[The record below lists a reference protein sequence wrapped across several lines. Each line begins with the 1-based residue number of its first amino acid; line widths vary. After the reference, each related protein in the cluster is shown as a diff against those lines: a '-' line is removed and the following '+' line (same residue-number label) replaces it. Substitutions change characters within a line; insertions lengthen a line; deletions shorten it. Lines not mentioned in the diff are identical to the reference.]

1 MVHNRARQDFPARQE
16 PPRFFS
22 RTPFAGPETALAATI
37 VAGGD
42 PEFIGDQIAR
52 PGARPGPSTTF
63 QSLTRRLNDLRELV
77 TRFDLQQEKTSTTKS
92 TKFTKELIPFVN
104 LRALRGY
111 CFGG

>member
-1 MVHNRARQDFPARQE
+1 M
-16 PPRFFS
+16 
-22 RTPFAGPETALAATI
+22 PFAEPETALAATI
-37 VAGGD
+37 DVAGD
-42 PEFIGDQIAR
+42 PTLIAGKIIR
-52 PGARPGPSTTF
+52 PAACAGPSTTF